1 MNGTDLKTL
10 PLNEVRQQYRA
21 YLETQD
27 LSRNTINTICTD
39 SFYLWRNVSRE
50 AFWAVLESSDFKVED
65 RKSVV

>member
-50 AFWAVLESSDFKVED
+50 LSLF
-65 RKSVV
+65 

>member
-39 SFYLWRNVSRE
+39 SFYLWRNVS
-50 AFWAVLESSDFKVED
+50 SSARYGSFRTACPDLPF
-65 RKSVV
+65 R